1 VVEGDLRKV
10 HSTDSAEDRSGE
22 IASTVVPVSDAGTY
36 EFVDRDGVRLAYRE
50 YGDPAGEPVVL
61 VHGLFAA
68 GWSWEGFAPLL
79 AEAGR
84 RVIVPELRG
93 HGHSDRTG
101 PYTFEVF
108 AGDLIFLL
116 DTLGIDT
123 VDLIGHSLG
132 GHAAS
137 VVAQRQPQRIRRL
150 VIEDAPP
157 PPYPGDRYRGPGL
170 RSLPPRSRVLLVAF
184 LVARYR
190 WIRRHLD
197 LEMAKTVLRE
207 FRRPDTEWWS
217 RLSEITAPTL
227 LIHGGSDSH
236 VPGYRLE
243 EMDKLIPDCR
253 LVTMPVGHRVHLSDP
268 ARFADLVL
276 TFLAAEPV
284 PGVTRQ
290 FPKSVYPWR
299 DVPWGSACSG
309 VR

>member
-1 VVEGDLRKV
+1 MAGPWCTRWP
-10 HSTDSAEDRSGE
+10 RSPSCTADG
-22 IASTVVPVSDAGTY
+22 ISGPVAVTVVRVSDAGRY
-36 EFVDRDGVRLAYRE
+36 QYVDRGGVRLAYRLL
-50 YGDPAGEPVVL
+50 GDPAGRPIML

-68 GWSWEGFAPLL
+68 GWSWDGFAPLL

-93 HGHSDRTG
+93 HGHSDKAG

-108 AGDLIFLL
+108 AADLIFLL
-116 DTLGIDT
+116 DTLRIGS

-137 VVAQRQPQRIRRL
+137 VVAQRQPDRVRRL

-197 LEMAKTVLRE
+197 LDMAKTVLRE
-207 FRRPDTEWWS
+207 FRRPDELWWS
-217 RLSEITAPTL
+217 QLSSITAPTL
-227 LIHGGSDSH
+227 LIHGGPESH

-243 EMDKLIPDCR
+243 EMERLIPDCR

-268 ARFADLVL
+268 DRFAELVL
-276 TFLAAEPV
+276 GFLAGDMT
-284 PGVTRQ
+284 GVATTAQ
-290 FPKSVYPWR
+290 
-299 DVPWGSACSG
+299 
-309 VR
+309 